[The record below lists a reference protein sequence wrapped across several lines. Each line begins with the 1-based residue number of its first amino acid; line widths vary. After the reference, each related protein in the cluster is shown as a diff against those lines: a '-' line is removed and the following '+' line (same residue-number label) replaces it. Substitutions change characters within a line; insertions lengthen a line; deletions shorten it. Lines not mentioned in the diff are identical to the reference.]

1 MVVVLQKS
9 YADRNHEDSE
19 PVSFSSVSK
28 FDNPVMMNR
37 VLLAEGEEEEAVRRS
52 APLLS
57 KVRFG
62 PGVLSILSFIA
73 FMAALLWAIYAWLWH
88 SGLLVGVK
96 SMERIE
102 LSRPEERQ
110 LVGRRCLVL
119 NGVEKGKGGVVR
131 VYDRKGQLD
140 PELWSAESEYSISA
154 GQEAEIVE
162 LRTIVLIIRPTGPIR
177 ANG

>member
-1 MVVVLQKS
+1 M
-9 YADRNHEDSE
+9 ADGEDE
-19 PVSFSSVSK
+19 KPV
-28 FDNPVMMNR
+28 R
-37 VLLAEGEEEEAVRRS
+37 GS

-73 FMAALLWAIYAWLWH
+73 FMAALLYVLGHLYLAVAFVAIDA
-88 SGLLVGVK
+88 LLLGVK
-96 SMERIE
+96 SMERIQ
-102 LSRPEERQ
+102 LGRPEQRQ

-131 VYDRKGQLD
+131 VYDRKGQLN

-154 GQEAEIVE
+154 GQEAEIVGI
-162 LRTIVLIIRPTGPIR
+162 RTIVLIIKPAESVR
-177 ANG
+177 ANDSSPEFSETQDKRS

>member
-1 MVVVLQKS
+1 M
-9 YADRNHEDSE
+9 
-19 PVSFSSVSK
+19 
-28 FDNPVMMNR
+28 
-37 VLLAEGEEEEAVRRS
+37 AEGEEEKPIRRS

-73 FMAALLWAIYAWLWH
+73 FMAALLHILGHLYLAVAFGGIGA
-88 SGLLVGVK
+88 LLLGIK
-96 SMERIE
+96 SMEIIQ
-102 LSRPEERQ
+102 LGRPEQRQ

-154 GQEAEIVE
+154 GREAEVVGI
-162 LRTIVLIIRPTGPIR
+162 RTIVLIIKPTGQVS
-177 ANG
+177 AGQAA

>member
-1 MVVVLQKS
+1 
-9 YADRNHEDSE
+9 
-19 PVSFSSVSK
+19 
-28 FDNPVMMNR
+28 
-37 VLLAEGEEEEAVRRS
+37 LAEGKEEKPIRHS

-73 FMAALLWAIYAWLWH
+73 FMAALLYILGHLYLAAAFGAIGA
-88 SGLLVGVK
+88 LLLGVK
-96 SMERIE
+96 SMEIIQ
-102 LSRPEERQ
+102 LIRPEQRQ

-154 GQEAEIVE
+154 GQEAEIVGI
-162 LRTIVLIIRPTGPIR
+162 RTIVLIIKPTEPVR
-177 ANG
+177 ANGSSPEFSET

>member
-1 MVVVLQKS
+1 VAES
-9 YADRNHEDSE
+9 EDE
-19 PVSFSSVSK
+19 KPV
-28 FDNPVMMNR
+28 R
-37 VLLAEGEEEEAVRRS
+37 GS

-73 FMAALLWAIYAWLWH
+73 FMAALLYVLGHLYLAAAFGAI
-88 SGLLVGVK
+88 GVLLLGVK
-96 SMERIE
+96 SMERIQ
-102 LSRPEERQ
+102 LGRPEQRQ
-110 LVGRRCLVL
+110 LIGRRCLLL

-154 GQEAEIVE
+154 GQEAEIVGI
-162 LRTIVLIIRPTGPIR
+162 RTIVLIIKPTEPVR
-177 ANG
+177 VNGSSREFSKTQDK